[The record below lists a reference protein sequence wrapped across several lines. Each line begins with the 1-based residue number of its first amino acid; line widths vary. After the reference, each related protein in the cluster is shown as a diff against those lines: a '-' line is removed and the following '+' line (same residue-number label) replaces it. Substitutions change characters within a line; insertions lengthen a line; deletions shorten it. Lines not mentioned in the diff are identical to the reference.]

1 MLRKIRAKEAHVLA
15 VIQAAKLESA
25 RRTEAARAAAD
36 AERRQLGASLARRTQ
51 ATTATAATPPLT
63 PTAAARAQAIAED
76 LPPSPKRV
84 ADLRTEPPFEVEE
97 TKFVGG
103 KAAWAAV
110 AGAALSPAAPVPT
123 TLETAAA
130 ASETKV
136 ANDDRRSGRYPPAGD
151 GDAFPVAFAR
161 TQPQLPH
168 PRVSRAAKMMD
179 LINEKM
185 RADRDR
191 RRAAG

>member
-1 MLRKIRAKEAHVLA
+1 M
-15 VIQAAKLESA
+15 
-25 RRTEAARAAAD
+25 
-36 AERRQLGASLARRTQ
+36 
-51 ATTATAATPPLT
+51 
-63 PTAAARAQAIAED
+63 
-76 LPPSPKRV
+76 
-84 ADLRTEPPFEVEE
+84 
-97 TKFVGG
+97 
-103 KAAWAAV
+103 
-110 AGAALSPAAPVPT
+110 PT

-136 ANDDRRSGRYPPAGD
+136 ANDRRSGLYPGD

-161 TQPQLPH
+161 TQPQPPH